1 MDLGLGGAAA
11 VVVGGSRGM
20 GFATARCLAEEG
32 ARVAVVGR
40 SQAGVEAAAESLSG
54 YGSPDAVGFA
64 VDVRDGDAV
73 SELFADLGGR
83 WGGELNV
90 LVNTVGPNAQG
101 AFDVLTDDQ
110 WRDAVDDGVMSM
122 VRCVRSALP
131 LLRSAQWARIVN
143 FSAQSTRRQSV
154 PLVAYTAAKSMLT
167 SASKNLSQLLA
178 PDEILVNVV
187 SPGTIVTPSLIE
199 WAMSVGVESSDPYA
213 LMDAIGAHFG
223 HPAQMPRAGL
233 PEEVGPLVAFLASRR
248 NSYITGA
255 DINIDGGS
263 DFT

>member
-1 MDLGLGGAAA
+1 MDLGLEDAAA

-40 SQAGVEAAAESLSG
+40 SREDVEVAAESLSEC
-54 YGSPDAVGFA
+54 GSPDPVGFVA
-64 VDVRDGDAV
+64 DVRDGDAV
-73 SELFADLGGR
+73 SELFVELGDR
-83 WGGELNV
+83 WGGTLNV

-101 AFDVLTDDQ
+101 AFDILTDDQ
-110 WRDAVDDGVMSM
+110 WREAVEDGVLSM
-122 VRCVRSALP
+122 VRCVRASLP
-131 LLRSAQWARIVN
+131 FLRAAEWARIVN
-143 FSAQSTRRQSV
+143 FSAQSTQRQSV

-199 WAMSVGVESSDPYA
+199 WARSVGVESSDPYA
-213 LMDAIGAHFG
+213 LMGAIGTHFG

>member
-20 GFATARCLAEEG
+20 GFASAQCLAQEG
-32 ARVAVVGR
+32 ARVAVAGR
-40 SQAGVEAAAESLSG
+40 SRADVERAAANLSEC
-54 YGSPDAVGFA
+54 GSPDAVGLVA
-64 VDVRDGDAV
+64 DVRDGQAV
-73 SELFADLGGR
+73 IGLFDELGKR

-110 WRDAVDDGVMSM
+110 WHDAVEDGVMSM

-131 LLRSAQWARIVN
+131 LLRSAKWARVVN
-143 FSAQSTRRQSV
+143 FSAQSTQRQSV
-154 PLVAYTAAKSMLT
+154 PLVAYTAAKAMLT

-178 PDEILVNVV
+178 PEEILVNVV
-187 SPGTIVTPSLIE
+187 SPGTIVTPSLRE
-199 WAMSVGVESSDPYA
+199 WARSVGVESTDPYA
-213 LMDAIGAHFG
+213 LMDAIGTHFG
-223 HPAQMPRAGL
+223 HPSQMPRAGL
-233 PEEVGPLVAFLASRR
+233 PDEVGPLVAFLVSQR

-255 DINIDGGS
+255 NINIDGGS